1 MRDERDL
8 TASVTEIEAL
18 DFDDRVALID
28 FEAQNRR
35 DLAVAQNVAENGRWM
50 CAFGFL
56 LCIVLFNS
64 SDDAAFAFYA
74 LLFVVTLGLSCLV
87 DLVRHERVRAALA
100 LLAYAI
106 PSVVLALLLVKLW

>member
-18 DFDDRVALID
+18 DFDDRLMLQAHDAQDRQQLAI
-28 FEAQNRR
+28 AQNI
-35 DLAVAQNVAENGRWM
+35 ATNGRWM
-50 CAFGFL
+50 CALGFL
-56 LCIVLFNS
+56 LCVVLFNAS
-64 SDDAAFAFYA
+64 AGAAFAFYA

-87 DLVRHERVRAALA
+87 DPVRHERVRAALA